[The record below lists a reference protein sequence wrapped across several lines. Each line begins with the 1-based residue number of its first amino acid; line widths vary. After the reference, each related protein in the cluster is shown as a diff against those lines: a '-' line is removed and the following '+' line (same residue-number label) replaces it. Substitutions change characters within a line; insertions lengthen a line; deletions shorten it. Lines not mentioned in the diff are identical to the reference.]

1 MFTRLDAERNGKILK
16 RAVNEGRLSENSFSV
31 IIEHMD
37 GYVSLP
43 SKRLAHIVRR
53 YSHHRAMKDIG
64 KFCMLQEFT
73 QVFGQFEFSA
83 VKIKTRT
90 KEISLI
96 NQRTH

>member
-37 GYVSLP
+37 DYVSLP

-64 KFCMLQEFT
+64 KFCRNPL
-73 QVFGQFEFSA
+73 QVFGQF
-83 VKIKTRT
+83 
-90 KEISLI
+90 
-96 NQRTH
+96 

>member
-37 GYVSLP
+37 DYVSLP
-43 SKRLAHIVRR
+43 SKRLGHIVRR

-64 KFCMLQEFT
+64 KC
-73 QVFGQFEFSA
+73 
-83 VKIKTRT
+83 
-90 KEISLI
+90 
-96 NQRTH
+96 

>member
-37 GYVSLP
+37 DYVSLP

-53 YSHHRAMKDIG
+53 YSHHRTMKDIG
-64 KFCMLQEFT
+64 KLCVVQEL
-73 QVFGQFEFSA
+73 GHISS
-83 VKIKTRT
+83 T
-90 KEISLI
+90 KD
-96 NQRTH
+96 RA

>member
-37 GYVSLP
+37 DYVSLP

-64 KFCMLQEFT
+64 KLCMVQELVKCQARKIVLDHIPVLQLKFDARH
-73 QVFGQFEFSA
+73 FKF
-83 VKIKTRT
+83 
-90 KEISLI
+90 
-96 NQRTH
+96 